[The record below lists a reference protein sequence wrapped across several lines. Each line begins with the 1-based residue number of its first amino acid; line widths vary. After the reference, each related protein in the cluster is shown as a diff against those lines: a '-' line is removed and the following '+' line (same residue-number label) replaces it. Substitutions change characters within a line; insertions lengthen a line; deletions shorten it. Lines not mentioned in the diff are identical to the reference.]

1 MFFKPSKWKCLKVK
15 VPEESSYPLH
25 VVLQELLWHFISN
38 SKYFHAIQYTTIKN
52 DDFFEMYTK
61 IKERYIFGVNQRPDK
76 DMKMVN
82 LKMSLIAALPPL
94 GYGHFPTQVPPH
106 LDQSVS
112 GNKCWKYTHRLF
124 IIVCDKFNRSF
135 KTWKTGL
142 FGGFFTW
149 WKYVDASMER
159 ICWNLSTH
167 AALTITIITGLKT
180 LLMQSTVWKTNL
192 LFGMSIENIYNTLC
206 DWRKQTWNFSQAS
219 QAALV

>member
-1 MFFKPSKWKCLKVK
+1 
-15 VPEESSYPLH
+15 
-25 VVLQELLWHFISN
+25 
-38 SKYFHAIQYTTIKN
+38 
-52 DDFFEMYTK
+52 
-61 IKERYIFGVNQRPDK
+61 
-76 DMKMVN
+76 MKMVN

-180 LLMQSTVWKTNL
+180 LLMQSTVWKTIL
-192 LFGMSIENIYNTLC
+192 LFEMSIENIYNTLC
-206 DWRKQTWNFSQAS
+206 DWHYFSECNSVFIGILIVIGFEALNFFTGLLGNLGVGNSITFKWYKIHQISPLLLVRHVLAPQNASGMTNITW
-219 QAALV
+219 

>member
-1 MFFKPSKWKCLKVK
+1 
-15 VPEESSYPLH
+15 
-25 VVLQELLWHFISN
+25 
-38 SKYFHAIQYTTIKN
+38 
-52 DDFFEMYTK
+52 
-61 IKERYIFGVNQRPDK
+61 
-76 DMKMVN
+76 MKMVN

-180 LLMQSTVWKTNL
+180 LLMQSTVWKTIL
-192 LFGMSIENIYNTLC
+192 LFEMSIENIYNTLC
-206 DWRKQTWNFSQAS
+206 DWHYFSECNS
-219 QAALV
+219 VFIGILNVIGFGALKCFSSLLGNLGIRLHCITLQW